1 MGWVRALIVGVT
13 WLSGCSAAEGPLL
26 HALDA
31 GAAPSPPSIDAAG
44 GAPAPVLV
52 AVPLSFAQDAPWQY
66 QLQGEIDP
74 TIDAELFVID
84 LFNVDAE
91 LIAELHGT
99 GRLAVAY
106 LSAGTFEPFRDDAD
120 AFPEAVIGN
129 PLVSYPN
136 ESWLDVRDSEVR
148 RLMAARLDI
157 AASKGFDGVLPTNLS
172 ADSSDNGFG
181 LQTADVHD
189 YAAWLAAE
197 TRGRGMSA
205 GLAGD
210 LVRRAPR
217 FEQFDFAIHFGCIAR
232 GDCDLLAPLL
242 AAGKP
247 RLDIE
252 TEGDADEVCAAA
264 LAAGVNALLKR
275 SDLGAYRVV
284 CP

>member
-1 MGWVRALIVGVT
+1 MGWARALVAGVA

-31 GAAPSPPSIDAAG
+31 GAEPPVDAAA
-44 GAPAPVLV
+44 GAPATGVGV

-74 TIDAELFVID
+74 AIDAELFVID
-84 LFNVDAE
+84 LFDVDQP

-120 AFPEAVIGN
+120 AFPDAVIGN

-136 ESWLDVRDSEVR
+136 ESWLDVRDPEVR

-172 ADSSDNGFG
+172 ADSNDNGLG
-181 LQTADVHD
+181 LGTADVHD
-189 YAAWLAAE
+189 YAAWLALE
-197 TRGRGMSA
+197 TRARGMSA

-210 LVRRAPR
+210 YASRASA
-217 FEQFDFAIHFGCIAR
+217 FELFDFAIHFGCIAR
-232 GDCDLLAPLL
+232 GDCDVLAPL
-242 AAGKP
+242 AAAAKP

-252 TEGDADEVCAAA
+252 TEGEVDEVCAAA
-264 LAAGVNALLKR
+264 VAAGVNALLKR
-275 SDLGAYRVV
+275 PDLGAYRVS